1 MPFYTSI
8 PTLFTSIYNIC
19 KEDNS
24 LYKLKF
30 TEDCL
35 TKFVKFEHDRVKD
48 DDSVSS
54 DDSTVIERENK
65 TALRTEVKANEEW
78 YKTFGI
84 IISKLKRLECFYLE
98 SLDQDANELRM
109 FWKQVARSESLR
121 FVECKY
127 MKISNTGNFPEL
139 FGSKNIEYV
148 RFYRCEIGNDI
159 GSVLGRNFCND
170 QEKEIVF
177 EKCNFPSTQLG
188 NLLTKF
194 TRSLRDINRFKR
206 ITFCKCTFA
215 EDEEM

>member
-121 FVECKY
+121 FV
-127 MKISNTGNFPEL
+127 
-139 FGSKNIEYV
+139 
-148 RFYRCEIGNDI
+148 
-159 GSVLGRNFCND
+159 
-170 QEKEIVF
+170 
-177 EKCNFPSTQLG
+177 
-188 NLLTKF
+188 
-194 TRSLRDINRFKR
+194 
-206 ITFCKCTFA
+206 
-215 EDEEM
+215 